1 MSLNRNDF
9 QAMQRALENNFLY
22 RNDEDSLHVLLSLLE
37 NEYRV
42 HQLKPK
48 YTCMRAVARSIR
60 RVLRSRQDAKEIVA
74 TLTRVLREEIN
85 RLEFAVYLEGYS
97 LGYQDKEWTDRLEMA
112 TLDHV
117 PVEELYQM
125 KYLFHHRLNSDILVL
140 KNRLMDEIE
149 EHTPNYRRLSA
160 LTGTYCEK
168 KIHRKIMRLNT
179 YRDKQLMLW
188 QDERMEQTGV
198 REPAILVTWELERIY
213 ERVVRAYAK
222 SIQKLFK
229 EAYWHGLND
238 RVISRY

>member
-42 HQLKPK
+42 KKLKPK
-48 YTCMRAVARSIR
+48 YTCMRAISRSIR
-60 RVLRSRQDAKEIVA
+60 RVLRNRSDAKEIVA
-74 TLTRVLREEIN
+74 TLTRILNEEIN
-85 RLEFAVYLEGYS
+85 RLEFAVYLEGYA

-112 TLDHV
+112 TLEQL
-117 PVEELYQM
+117 PVEELYNRQS
-125 KYLFHHRLNSDILVL
+125 LFHTRLNSDILVL
-140 KNRLMDEIE
+140 KNRLMDQME
-149 EHTPNYRRLSA
+149 EQTPQYKRLP
-160 LTGTYCEK
+160 LVTGKYCEK
-168 KIHRKIMRLNT
+168 KISRKVMRLNS
-179 YRDKQLMLW
+179 YLHKQLVLW
-188 QDERMEQTGV
+188 QDEQTERTGI
-198 REPAILVTWELERIY
+198 REPAILVTAELERIY

>member
-9 QAMQRALENNFLY
+9 QVMQRALENNFLY

-42 HQLKPK
+42 KKLKPK
-48 YTCMRAVARSIR
+48 YTCMHAIARSIR
-60 RVLRSRQDAKEIVA
+60 RVLRNRQDAKEIVA
-74 TLTRVLREEIN
+74 TLTRILSEEIN

-112 TLDHV
+112 TLEQIPLED
-117 PVEELYQM
+117 LYNRQS
-125 KYLFHHRLNSDILVL
+125 LFHARLNSDILVL
-140 KNRLMDEIE
+140 KNRLMDQIE
-149 EHTPNYRRLSA
+149 DQVLQYRRLA
-160 LTGTYCEK
+160 LLTGKYCDK
-168 KIHRKIMRLNT
+168 KIHRKVMRLNS
-179 YRDKQLMLW
+179 YLHKQLMLW
-188 QDERMEQTGV
+188 QDEETERAGI
-198 REPAILVTWELERIY
+198 REPAILVTEELERIY

>member
-42 HQLKPK
+42 KKLKPK
-48 YTCMRAVARSIR
+48 YTCMRAIARSIR
-60 RVLRSRQDAKEIVA
+60 RVLRNRHDARDIVA
-74 TLTRVLREEIN
+74 TLTRILREDIN

-112 TLDHV
+112 TLEQL
-117 PVEELYQM
+117 PVEDLYNRQS
-125 KYLFHHRLNSDILVL
+125 LFHTRLNSDILVL

-149 EHTPNYRRLSA
+149 EHTPNYKRLA
-160 LTGTYCEK
+160 HLTGKYCEK
-168 KIHRKIMRLNT
+168 KVHRKVMRLNS
-179 YRDKQLMLW
+179 YLHKQLMLW
-188 QDERMEQTGV
+188 QDDQSDQAGV
-198 REPAILVTWELERIY
+198 REPAILVTGELERIY

-238 RVISRY
+238 RVINRY